1 MLCSLLQQINYR
13 LAVHIQLYS
22 NFIFFDGIPAES
34 KYYVVR
40 RNSYRSLQLLYL
52 FVAPNALLR
61 KDTARY
67 DKEFFALLYRIVR
80 CDQRAASVAGF
91 GYEYRMRQRAY
102 YPIALRKVIL
112 QRLCTH
118 RVFAD
123 YQSLIDNLLLQI

>member
-1 MLCSLLQQINYR
+1 MALTAR
-13 LAVHIQLYS
+13 LKPNVTIT
-22 NFIFFDGIPAES
+22 DRTRVIPAIIAL
-34 KYYVVR
+34 
-40 RNSYRSLQLLYL
+40 SLANIANMSL

-67 DKEFFALLYRIVR
+67 DKEFFALLYRIVS